1 MNRRLY
7 RCREN
12 RMLAGVAAGVAEYF
26 ELDPSLVR
34 ILWFLSIFIGG
45 IGILLYVG
53 LAIIIP
59 NEPYGVTRPLAG
71 AVEGTEG
78 EIPAAGSLPGAAHN
92 HPMVAAQGHSH
103 AGGTGRISMFIGA
116 ALILFGSI
124 ALLDIALPDWVSWR
138 QLWPVFII
146 GIGGLLIAGALRRER
161 ESTE

>member
-34 ILWFLSIFIGG
+34 ILWFLSIFVGG

-53 LAIIIP
+53 LAIIMP
-59 NEPYGVTRPLAG
+59 PEPYGIAQ
-71 AVEGTEG
+71 
-78 EIPAAGSLPGAAHN
+78 PAAAGVDGEGVATSAGGQVGAAHN

-103 AGGTGRISMFIGA
+103 AGGTGRISMFIGFG
-116 ALILFGSI
+116 LILFGSL

-138 QLWPVFII
+138 QLWPLLII
-146 GIGGLLIAGALRRER
+146 GIGGLLIAGAMRRER